1 MNVLEKTRNLS
12 PKFPTPNGER
22 TVYHISP
29 LRRFCMWIVFS
40 PLLLFFSILLFSSSR
55 ADREFGLLM
64 CAFLGTFGLILQLLM
79 ERTKLTLSPAGVK
92 LKQTGYKLETS
103 WENIV
108 GLRLDDGSEAFITGA
123 PLTGKGA
130 SLLAWASNVGVA
142 GAAFYDE
149 RQRELLQAGQLIPIE
164 AFGWHFKHGNLAADI
179 VRYAPHLRGI
189 LESVAAQTK

>member
-1 MNVLEKTRNLS
+1 MINKS
-12 PKFPTPNGER
+12 PSVSGEQ

-29 LRRFCMWIVFS
+29 LRRFGSWIVFS
-40 PLLLFFSILLFSSSR
+40 PLLLLFAAALLFSSSR
-55 ADREFGLLM
+55 ADREFGLVM
-64 CAFLGTFGLILQLLM
+64 FAFFGTLGLIMQLLID
-79 ERTKLTLSPAGVK
+79 RTKLTLSPAGVK

-108 GLRLDDGSEAFITGA
+108 GLLLDDGSEAFITGA

-130 SLLAWASNVGVA
+130 SLLAWARNVRIDGV
-142 GAAFYDE
+142 AFYDDQ
-149 RQRELLQAGQLIPIE
+149 QRELLQSGQLIPIE

-179 VRYAPHLRGI
+179 ARYAPHLRGV